1 MGRECNESQVVQR
14 DEKVINNDVKPDNF
28 VDEPSSFVECS
39 VSNDNE
45 IENGRYKRNL
55 VFIVVPI
62 IIAGIIILVICA
74 ANITNESIKAS
85 SDNAFTFAGLR
96 TNNQNQETTYATIE
110 LCTLESISTKKGRLS
125 CKKACK
131 PAKCCYEEGR
141 KCSFRKRKKNICENE
156 KYEPCMVLGI
166 SEEIEKKE
174 KDANDEKNKNLNC
187 PKDSSSLKLNNNCE
201 KYKNDMECAY

>member
-1 MGRECNESQVVQR
+1 MG
-14 DEKVINNDVKPDNF
+14 I
-28 VDEPSSFVECS
+28 
-39 VSNDNE
+39 
-45 IENGRYKRNL
+45 G
-55 VFIVVPI
+55 
-62 IIAGIIILVICA
+62 A

-85 SDNAFTFAGLR
+85 SDSAFTFAGLR

-156 KYEPCMVLGI
+156 K
-166 SEEIEKKE
+166 KE
-174 KDANDEKNKNLNC
+174 KDAKDKKNKQNKNKSRNDEKNKNLNC
-187 PKDSSSLKLNNNCE
+187 PKDSSSLKLNNNYVFTGCTW
-201 KYKNDMECAY
+201 NDIQCLPQETYNCKQSKWRYNP

>member
-1 MGRECNESQVVQR
+1 MG
-14 DEKVINNDVKPDNF
+14 I
-28 VDEPSSFVECS
+28 
-39 VSNDNE
+39 
-45 IENGRYKRNL
+45 G
-55 VFIVVPI
+55 
-62 IIAGIIILVICA
+62 A

-85 SDNAFTFAGLR
+85 SDSAFTFAGLR

-166 SEEIEKKE
+166 FEEIEKKE
-174 KDANDEKNKNLNC
+174 KDVKDKKNKQNKNKSRNDEKNKNLNC
-187 PKDSSSLKLNNNCE
+187 PKDSSSLKLNNNYVFTGCTW
-201 KYKNDMECAY
+201 NDIQCLPQETYNCKQSKWRYNP